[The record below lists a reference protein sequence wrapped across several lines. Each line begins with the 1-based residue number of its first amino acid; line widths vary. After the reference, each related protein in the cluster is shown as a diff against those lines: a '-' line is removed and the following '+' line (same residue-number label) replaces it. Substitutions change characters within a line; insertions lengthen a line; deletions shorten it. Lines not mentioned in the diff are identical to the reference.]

1 MKWSNLWFVAL
12 STTFMLRAAAED
24 TPAKPAAWPPTE
36 QKLWPS
42 GVFEKANLEKA
53 RPKPPFD
60 LTGTWTLQVRPEDG
74 GVNFLPLPKFT
85 PKAQATYEEGL
96 KANAEGKAYM
106 DDPGLCWPAGM
117 PRWLTRVWPIQ
128 FMQYPTVIVAIQG
141 LYNAPRWIY
150 LDGRGHANPDLV
162 ESTYSGDS
170 VGRWEGSTLVVD
182 TTNLETKHH
191 WVIQGVPI
199 SEQFHIVERISMAK
213 DGKSFTDELTMTDP
227 ENWEGEWKTTKRFVP
242 VTGEDVAEVHC
253 LPDANEHIIATHPEH
268 NDR

>member
-85 PKAQATYEEGL
+85 PKAQATYEEGM

-170 VGRWEGSTLVVD
+170 VGRWGGSTLVVD